1 MDAIS
6 FDADGPMGS
15 NTLAPFTSLFQAA
28 SSGSMANDETTENEL
43 LIPSSDPAN
52 LDSLP
57 LGYSTYNKSNLRQF
71 EINFGTR
78 RESNWWRVAVGY
90 RHVNLDER
98 SGLTISGVFDA
109 RDVDPAMPDDPNNGL
124 SDGALTDTGLIGS
137 GGFMS
142 IDPMMMVPV
151 DVLTYQVIGDANN
164 QLDGAQL
171 TGAVRIFDGQ
181 WITVEGI
188 GKAGIYRNRVS
199 GSIQE
204 TIVGSGNSSA
214 VYQRTLRDD
223 NSTAAFAGNLGLKG
237 TVSLTDYINL
247 IVGYDVLFLGGVA
260 IGGEQTDGLSQDLF
274 GNTTYSVQN
283 DGTVVAHGS
292 NVGLEIL
299 W

>member
-1 MDAIS
+1 
-6 FDADGPMGS
+6 
-15 NTLAPFTSLFQAA
+15 
-28 SSGSMANDETTENEL
+28 
-43 LIPSSDPAN
+43 
-52 LDSLP
+52 
-57 LGYSTYNKSNLRQF
+57 
-71 EINFGTR
+71 
-78 RESNWWRVAVGY
+78 
-90 RHVNLDER
+90 
-98 SGLTISGVFDA
+98 
-109 RDVDPAMPDDPNNGL
+109 MPDDPNNGL

-151 DVLTYQVIGDANN
+151 DVLTYHVIGDANN